1 MKVEQIEEVE
11 VEMSWSY
18 QAKLMTVLLESGG
31 KKERDVVCTEII
43 RMGKALDSMREMFDD
58 LTKTIDE
65 VI

>member
-43 RMGKALDSMREMFDD
+43 RMGEALDSMREMFDD

>member
-31 KKERDVVCTEII
+31 KKERDVVCT
-43 RMGKALDSMREMFDD
+43 
-58 LTKTIDE
+58 
-65 VI
+65 